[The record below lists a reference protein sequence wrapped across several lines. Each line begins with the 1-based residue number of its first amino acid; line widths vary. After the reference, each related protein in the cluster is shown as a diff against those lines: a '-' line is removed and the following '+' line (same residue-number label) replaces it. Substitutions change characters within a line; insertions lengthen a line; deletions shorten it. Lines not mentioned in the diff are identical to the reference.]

1 MSGMPLARI
10 FASSVEEAE
19 PLRADLLARGYNVEV
34 VFPDA
39 EPSGPADLELRLE
52 RCSPAQAVARVEA
65 DSGSPSRCVF
75 LTPTKG
81 PQRDLLL
88 IEMTVAA
95 TGTHS
100 RHPLYLPV
108 TLPVANLVAIPQ
120 VEAPTEKQTDNPAP
134 AKAVVLPFPENIAA
148 AASVAPTSDDGQP
161 SKNPVKKNDDDWDKL
176 VGAEVT
182 AFLAHAPQLEPVS
195 FAGMLSE
202 IGRSQIATRVR
213 NRWEGLTLFGV
224 ASSVLLLLYVG
235 WHAGPTHPPR
245 PSLRIAQAA
254 ASTPSP
260 AVRPSVP
267 VAVQYI
273 ENTRLSQIPA
283 AHFAPVRQSLVDTS
297 RVRESSRRTSRVR
310 QPRKS
315 DRGDYLVAPDTIIR
329 VRQAARR
336 ASISRPLPAADKV
349 LISRTANPTKP
360 VGISSPL
367 VSSARNRQVPIK
379 KISDLK

>member
-100 RHPLYLPV
+100 RHPLYLPAD
-108 TLPVANLVAIPQ
+108 LPVANLVSIPQ
-120 VEAPTEKQTDNPAP
+120 VEALAKKQTESPGP

-161 SKNPVKKNDDDWDKL
+161 SNGPVKKNDDDWDKL

-202 IGRSQIATRVR
+202 IGRSQIATRVG
-213 NRWEGLTLFGV
+213 NRWEGQTLFGV

-235 WHAGPTHPPR
+235 WHAGPTHPPQ
-245 PSLRIAQAA
+245 PSPSIARA
-254 ASTPSP
+254 ASTSSP

-267 VAVQYI
+267 VAVEYI

-283 AHFAPVRQSLVDTS
+283 AHFAPVRQALVDTS

-360 VGISSPL
+360 VGMNSPS
-367 VSSARNRQVPIK
+367 VRSAQSRQMPIK